1 MSPNDAID
9 IGRDAIVVSHTV
21 GTSVALRL
29 AYRHPGL
36 VRAIVSIEGGTAE
49 TVMTASDAI
58 DIGRDAIIVSL
69 KLGGPIMLLA
79 LVVGV
84 VISLVQALTQIQET
98 TLTFVPKIVAIL
110 IAMLLLMPF
119 MLTTLTTFTERL
131 FDRVISG

>member
-9 IGRDAIVVSHTV
+9 IGRDAIV
-21 GTSVALRL
+21 
-29 AYRHPGL
+29 
-36 VRAIVSIEGGTAE
+36 
-49 TVMTASDAI
+49 
-58 DIGRDAIIVSL
+58 VSL

-84 VISLVQALTQIQET
+84 VISLIQALTQIQET

-110 IAMLLLMPF
+110 LAMLLLMPF